1 MAKHD
6 SVQGRKKLSKVQKI
20 IISVTSVILALV
32 LLYCTAVFSDIPFI
46 KKWRGIY
53 IETAMTTGKH
63 QWLATAFIP
72 KHIINDVMKAYHEG
86 QALQDNLES
95 KWETEGNNS
104 NTVSK
109 VQTAEEKFYEKFW
122 EVDKESLKAYMA
134 DKGITSYEKLL
145 IENLEGEID
154 LKTTFDEKIKVL
166 DSENNLLIVE
176 VAGEQYKGL
185 LAIIKDSKQ
194 ITVAKAQRLGTH
206 GDIITKFAKDNNSL
220 VAINA
225 SGFVDVNGNGD
236 GGSVMG
242 SMVLDGVEYGKPIEK
257 LKFFGFKQDYKLY
270 IENYNSE
277 GIADYRWGV
286 QFSPA
291 LIVDGKKYVQGTF
304 GYGLQP
310 RSAVAQTL
318 DGEFLMLIID
328 GRQVGHSI
336 GATVD
341 DLAAIMLRHKAY
353 QAMNL
358 DGGSSSIMNYRGK
371 TISRPSS
378 KNSLGRYLPN
388 AFICRFADQVEE
400 E

>member
-1 MAKHD
+1 MAKHN
-6 SVQGRKKLSKVQKI
+6 SVREKKKLSKAQKI
-20 IISVTSVILALV
+20 IISVISVLLALAV
-32 LLYCTAVFSDIPFI
+32 LYCTAVFSDIPFI

-72 KHIINDVMKAYHEG
+72 EYIINDAMKAYYEG
-86 QALQDNLES
+86 QALQDSLAS
-95 KWETEGNNS
+95 KWETEGDNS
-104 NTVSK
+104 NTVSM
-109 VQTAEEKFYEKFW
+109 VQTEEENFYEKFW
-122 EVDKESLKAYMA
+122 EVDRESLKAYMA
-134 DKGITSYEKLL
+134 DKEITSYEKLL
-145 IENLEGEID
+145 IENLDDEID
-154 LKTTFDEKIKVL
+154 LKTTFGEKIKVL
-166 DSENNLLIVE
+166 DNENNLLIVE
-176 VAGEQYKGL
+176 VVGEQYKGL
-185 LAIIKDSKQ
+185 LAIIKDSAQ
-194 ITVAKAQRLGTH
+194 VDVVKAQKFGTH
-206 GDIITKFAKDNNSL
+206 GDIITKFAKDNNAL

-225 SGFVDVNGNGD
+225 SGFVDVNGDGD
-236 GGSVMG
+236 GGSAMG
-242 SMVLDGVEYGKPIEK
+242 SMVLDGVEYGEPIEK
-257 LKFFGFKQDYKLY
+257 LKFFGFKQDCKLY
-270 IENYNSE
+270 IENYNPES
-277 GIADYRWGV
+277 ITDYRWGV

-318 DGEFLMLIID
+318 SGEFLMLIID

-341 DLAAIMLRHKAY
+341 DLAEIMLRHKAY

-388 AFICRFADQVEE
+388 AFICRFADDVDKE
-400 E
+400 

>member
-1 MAKHD
+1 MAKHN
-6 SVQGRKKLSKVQKI
+6 SVREKKKLSKVQKI
-20 IISVTSVILALV
+20 IISAISALLAIVLV
-32 LLYCTAVFSDIPFI
+32 YCTAVFSDIPFI

-72 KHIINDVMKAYHEG
+72 EYIINDAMKAYYEG
-86 QALQDNLES
+86 QALQDSLAS
-95 KWETEGNNS
+95 KWETEGDNS
-104 NTVSK
+104 NTVSM
-109 VQTAEEKFYEKFW
+109 VQTEEENFYEKFW
-122 EVDKESLKAYMA
+122 EVDRESLKAYMA
-134 DKGITSYEKLL
+134 DKEITSYEKLL
-145 IENLEGEID
+145 IENLDDEID
-154 LKTTFDEKIKVL
+154 LKTTFGEKIKVL
-166 DSENNLLIVE
+166 DNENNLLIVE
-176 VAGEQYKGL
+176 VVGEQYKGL
-185 LAIIKDSKQ
+185 LAIIKDSAQ
-194 ITVAKAQRLGTH
+194 VDVVKAQKFGTH
-206 GDIITKFAKDNNSL
+206 GDIITKFAKDNNAL

-225 SGFVDVNGNGD
+225 SGFVDVNGDGD
-236 GGSVMG
+236 GGSAMG
-242 SMVLDGVEYGKPIEK
+242 SMVLDGVEYGEPIEK

-270 IENYNSE
+270 IENYNPES
-277 GIADYRWGV
+277 ITDYRWGV

-318 DGEFLMLIID
+318 SGEFLMLIID

-341 DLAAIMLRHKAY
+341 DLAEIMLRHKAY

-388 AFICRFADQVEE
+388 AFICRFADDVDKE
-400 E
+400 

>member
-72 KHIINDVMKAYHEG
+72 RYIINDVMKAYHEG

-194 ITVAKAQRLGTH
+194 VTVAKAQRLGTH